1 MMAESFWRHWRP
13 ALIATVILVGFAVL
27 GASLVGLGYENTA
40 QQIAENERL
49 ALLRQLNSI
58 IPPGRYDNDLLQ
70 DTIIVKAPKALGSE
84 ATRVYRA
91 RNKGNALAIIFS
103 PVIARGY
110 NGSIKLLVGI
120 YADGRLA
127 GVRVISHRETP
138 GLGDKIEIQRHPW
151 IDSFSGKSLQQPSEQ
166 GWKVKRDGGDFDQ
179 FTGATITPRAVVAAV
194 KQSLQYFAQNQ
205 NLLLTE
211 NKP

>member
-1 MMAESFWRHWRP
+1 MAESFWRHWRP

-58 IPPGRYDNDLLQ
+58 IPPGHYDNDLLQ
-70 DTIIVKAPKALGSE
+70 DTITIQAPKALGSE

-91 RNKGNALAIIFS
+91 RKKGNALAAIFS

-110 NGSIKLLVGI
+110 NGSIKLLIGI

-138 GLGDKIEIQRHPW
+138 GLGDKIEIERHPW
-151 IDSFSGKSLQQPSEQ
+151 IDGFSGKSLQQPSEQ
-166 GWKVKRDGGDFDQ
+166 SWKVKRDGGDFDQ